1 MSVSVLIN
9 EQMDE
14 KINACLEEQDA
25 TMDSMHIELDNY
37 LQVRDRLNTKMG
49 EKIDAIMDEQDLE
62 AALEAETEV
71 ETSDDEPDSP
81 ASTGSA
87 GHPHRLDA
95 PAGHL
100 ARSLQF

>member
-37 LQVRDRLNTKMG
+37 LQVRDRL
-49 EKIDAIMDEQDLE
+49 
-62 AALEAETEV
+62 
-71 ETSDDEPDSP
+71 TSR
-81 ASTGSA
+81 SA
-87 GHPHRLDA
+87 TA
-95 PAGHL
+95 
-100 ARSLQF
+100 